1 MGAQQSAAA
10 QAATSGQRIDQA
22 YQQVML
28 RGNSIVSRATQAGW
42 SADDTQALC
51 ARIAIIERN
60 MFDWLDL
67 EQLAGIQGRLG
78 ITQALTQER
87 GANARRRACA
97 VIAEYFTTKVRLAA
111 YIRQNMRALCEDAR
125 DEIARNMPAML
136 QGATTAQQTQAYG
149 RLKRLDGLLVR
160 WYERVA
166 RLLTSLEGDV
176 PIDRVR
182 QIEAEMQRLLTS
194 GYSECCRAVHD
205 LRDFAWE
212 PLEAGP
218 GFVNRY
224 LPGEPVVG
232 VLPRIAV
239 TGLAGPAQPGTAAC
253 GRQIDFAQAD
263 LSRAFL

>member
-87 GANARRRACA
+87 GPTHGAAR
-97 VIAEYFTTKVRLAA
+97 
-111 YIRQNMRALCEDAR
+111 AR
-125 DEIARNMPAML
+125 
-136 QGATTAQQTQAYG
+136 
-149 RLKRLDGLLVR
+149 
-160 WYERVA
+160 
-166 RLLTSLEGDV
+166 
-176 PIDRVR
+176 
-182 QIEAEMQRLLTS
+182 
-194 GYSECCRAVHD
+194 
-205 LRDFAWE
+205 
-212 PLEAGP
+212 
-218 GFVNRY
+218 
-224 LPGEPVVG
+224 
-232 VLPRIAV
+232 
-239 TGLAGPAQPGTAAC
+239 
-253 GRQIDFAQAD
+253 
-263 LSRAFL
+263 